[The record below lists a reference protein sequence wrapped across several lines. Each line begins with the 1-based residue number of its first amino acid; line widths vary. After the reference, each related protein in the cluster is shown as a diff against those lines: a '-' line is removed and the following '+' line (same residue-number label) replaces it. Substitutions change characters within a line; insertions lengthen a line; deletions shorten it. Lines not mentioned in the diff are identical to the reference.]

1 MKKSCFLI
9 ILLVM
14 ISLVL
19 AAAAE
24 PPTEFDI
31 PETGTEI
38 SGFVV
43 RDVSDWDD
51 YLTGV
56 VKLEHI
62 RTGSVLFWLANDNT
76 NRSFTVSFHTPV
88 YDDTGIA
95 HVFEHAT
102 LGGSVRYPGANTF
115 FEMSSKTSNTYLN
128 ASTSAYSTNYKMA
141 SISEDQLIQYI
152 DFYMSGLTEPL
163 AISNPN
169 AMMREA
175 FRYELNDRD
184 EPISIQGVVYS
195 EMLGALSKERMAYYN
210 FMRTLWP
217 GSYLSSISGGDP
229 EHIPELTLEKIQAFH
244 ETYYHPS
251 NATMVLTGNLDLP
264 RILELLDTRYLSR
277 YDHKDIRFEDPG
289 YTPVVP
295 GYHEKIY
302 TYPTEEGTPTENGA
316 IMYYAYPFDVTRA
329 DYNDLAFLDYA
340 AYYLNDE
347 ASPFIQMT
355 REQLPGA
362 SCSASVS
369 WNPDRKM
376 SLIFAASGLNESD
389 KDKFR
394 TICETSLA
402 EVLRSGVNADVLDA
416 ILTNRRFSD
425 LMELDD
431 SSVYLSLGDEIIS
444 SQYIFGDPDAW
455 KMTAEFNRSLDQL
468 ITVDNL
474 NQAAKKYWSD
484 LDTAVMAVTVPKPGL
499 REEKDAALRRQLDDM
514 KAAMSP
520 EEVEALIQK
529 TKDYH
534 TFVEESNAILMPESL
549 NALSVSSLPEEVS
562 YKEAAETSLDG
573 IRLITSEVDSP
584 LTRIDLVTRSDVIP
598 FEDLFAYLEFTHLM
612 GQLGTDLYPRIS
624 LPSRL
629 DRVSAG
635 AGFLR
640 TSIVED
646 KDTREYVVQARTSW
660 YTLPDLLEESFALIE
675 HILYHTDFS
684 DYAFIRNDAA
694 QQVASFTNSLSS
706 SALSLGVYAAFSP
719 FSGSSKLVNYLN
731 GDAFVR
737 YLDKV
742 SKMTDA
748 ELDELTAKFET
759 FRNLVLN
766 RNGAVL
772 SIMGNQENL
781 LRSSALG
788 YQLLGRFDS
797 TPHES
802 FDYTVMLPDS
812 PRHTA
817 IVTGGNIVY
826 NIAAVDLEAAGFD
839 RNDGGL
845 QVIQEIL
852 NNKLLYPELRV
863 KNSAYGGYCLK
874 NDYLLGFYSYRDP
887 KVAETYQVYASTA
900 DFLQDLSISESE
912 LEGYQI
918 SSYSQVN
925 APIGPL
931 STALR
936 GIQDKINHQD
946 TREESLRLIRDIKAF
961 TPADIK
967 KYISL
972 FTCFGQEDAVR
983 VTTGA
988 RSMIE
993 SCSDLFETINYDLL
1007 AFTTDENPSA
1017 GPTDEP

>member
-1 MKKSCFLI
+1 MKKSTFLI

-19 AAAAE
+19 AAVAE
-24 PPTEFDI
+24 PPTEFEI
-31 PETGTEI
+31 PETGTNI
-38 SGFVV
+38 HGFIV
-43 RDVSDWDD
+43 RDVSDWDE
-51 YLTGV
+51 YLTSV

-76 NRSFTVSFHTPV
+76 NRSFTVSFHTPI

-102 LGGSVRYPGANTF
+102 LGGSVKYPGANTF
-115 FEMSSKTSNTYLN
+115 FEMSAKTSNTYLN
-128 ASTSAYSTNYKMA
+128 ASTSTYSTNYKMA
-141 SISEDQLIQYI
+141 SISEEQLIQYI

-175 FRYELNDRD
+175 FRYELNDRED
-184 EPISIQGVVYS
+184 PISIQGVVYS

-229 EHIPELTLEKIQAFH
+229 EHIPELTLEKIRAFH

-251 NATMVLTGNLDLP
+251 NATMVLSGNLDLP
-264 RILELLDTRYLSR
+264 RILELLNTRYLSR
-277 YDHKDIRFEDPG
+277 YDHKDILFEDPG
-289 YTPVVP
+289 YTPVAP

-302 TYPTEEGTPTENGA
+302 TYPVEEGTPTENGA
-316 IMYYAYPFDVTRA
+316 IMYFAYPFDVTRA
-329 DYNDLAFLDYA
+329 DYNDLAVLRYL

-347 ASPFIQMT
+347 ASPFMQKT

-362 SCSASVS
+362 SCSTAVS

-376 SLIFAASGLNESD
+376 SLTFTGSGLNESD
-389 KDKFR
+389 KDNFR

-402 EVLRSGVNADVLDA
+402 EVLRSGVNEDVLNA
-416 ILTNRRFSD
+416 ILTNNRFSD

-431 SSVYLSLGDEIIS
+431 SSVYLSLADEIIS
-444 SQYIFGDPDAW
+444 SQYILGDPDAW
-455 KMTAEFNRSLDQL
+455 KMTAGFNRSLDQR

-474 NQAAKKYWSD
+474 NRTAKKYWTD
-484 LDTAVMAVTVPKPGL
+484 LNTSIMAITVPTPGL

-514 KAAMSP
+514 KAAMTP

-534 TFVEESNAILMPESL
+534 AFVEESNAILMPESL
-549 NALSVSSLPEEVS
+549 NALSVRSLPEEVS

-584 LTRIDLVTRSDVIP
+584 LTRIDLITRSDVIP
-598 FEDLFAYLEFTHLM
+598 FEDLFAYLEFSNLL
-612 GQLGTDLYPRIS
+612 GKLGTDLHPRIS
-624 LPSRL
+624 LPSKL
-629 DRVSAG
+629 NRVSAG
-635 AGFLR
+635 ASFLR
-640 TSIVED
+640 TYIVED

-675 HILYHTDFS
+675 NILYHTDFS

-694 QQVASFTNSLSS
+694 QQVAAFTNSLSS

-719 FSGSSKLVNYLN
+719 FSGSSNLVKYLK
-731 GDAFVR
+731 GDAYIR

-748 ELDELTAKFET
+748 ELDELTVKFET
-759 FRNLVLN
+759 FRDLVLN
-766 RNGAVL
+766 RNGAL
-772 SIMGNQENL
+772 LGIMGNQENL
-781 LRSSALG
+781 LRSSTLG
-788 YQLLGRFDS
+788 YQLLGRFDKAR
-797 TPHES
+797 HES
-802 FDYTVMLPDS
+802 FDYTAMLPEA
-812 PRHTA
+812 PRHSA

-839 RNDGGL
+839 RDDGGL

-852 NNKLLYPELRV
+852 NDKFLYPELRV

-874 NDYLLGFYSYRDP
+874 DDYLFGFYSYRDP

-900 DFLQDLSISESE
+900 DFLQNLSITESE

-918 SSYSQVN
+918 SAYSKVN

-936 GIQDKINHQD
+936 GIQDKINQRE

-961 TPADIK
+961 TPADLK

-972 FTCFGQEDAVR
+972 FTRFGQDEVVR
-983 VTTGA
+983 VTAGA

-993 SCSDLFETINYDLL
+993 SCPDLFDHINYDLL
-1007 AFTTDENPSA
+1007 AFTGTESTSA
-1017 GPTDEP
+1017 APAEEP